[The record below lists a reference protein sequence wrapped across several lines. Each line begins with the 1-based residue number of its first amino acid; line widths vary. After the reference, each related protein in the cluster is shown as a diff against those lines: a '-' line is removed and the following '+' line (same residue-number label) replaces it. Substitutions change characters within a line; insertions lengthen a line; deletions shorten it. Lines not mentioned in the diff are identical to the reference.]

1 MGDMSALLMLPD
13 HAPPAIVM
21 EAHVSHMPVQ
31 VNSLVWLGV
40 LFMLRERAEELSN
53 AILRLE

>member
-13 HAPPAIVM
+13 DAPPAIVT
-21 EAHVSHMPVQ
+21 EAPVQ

-40 LFMLRERAEELSN
+40 LFMLREQAEELSN